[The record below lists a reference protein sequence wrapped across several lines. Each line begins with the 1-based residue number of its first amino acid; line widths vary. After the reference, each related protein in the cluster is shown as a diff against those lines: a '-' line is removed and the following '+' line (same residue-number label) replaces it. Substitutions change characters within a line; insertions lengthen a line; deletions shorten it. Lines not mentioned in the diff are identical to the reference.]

1 MVKKKDLQ
9 RRKLVASAFREE
21 NEEESGWKN
30 RVEKV
35 NATRRR
41 IVASFA
47 RAQEANRAKRR
58 CGWSVDGR
66 WSVREGGR
74 IARRRDFR
82 RSGRRKLE
90 TAARRKAVFHIPRA
104 KESKR
109 VKETGERGLPSSFK
123 QDRFFSQK
131 KKKKIRKL
139 FLTFDRKR
147 SFDLRIV
154 GSKMGRICERKKKE
168 KKEGGG

>member
-1 MVKKKDLQ
+1 M
-9 RRKLVASAFREE
+9 
-21 NEEESGWKN
+21 
-30 RVEKV
+30 EKV

-66 WSVREGGR
+66 WSVREGGEEER
-74 IARRRDFR
+74 FPKKRTEKTGNRGQTKSRFSYSASKGVETSQRNRGARSSLLFQA
-82 RSGRRKLE
+82 RSIL
-90 TAARRKAVFHIPRA
+90 F
-104 KESKR
+104 
-109 VKETGERGLPSSFK
+109 L
-123 QDRFFSQK
+123 K

-168 KKEGGG
+168 KKEGGR

>member
-1 MVKKKDLQ
+1 M
-9 RRKLVASAFREE
+9 
-21 NEEESGWKN
+21 
-30 RVEKV
+30 EKV

-168 KKEGGG
+168 KKGGREIRQSAEGKVRYYGLTS

>member
-9 RRKLVASAFREE
+9 RLQVASAFREE

-168 KKEGGG
+168 KKEGGR